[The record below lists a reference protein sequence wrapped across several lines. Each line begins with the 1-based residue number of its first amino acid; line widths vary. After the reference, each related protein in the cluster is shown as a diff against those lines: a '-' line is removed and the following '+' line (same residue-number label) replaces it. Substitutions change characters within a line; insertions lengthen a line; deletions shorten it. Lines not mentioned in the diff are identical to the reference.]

1 MDIATKLIELRKRK
15 GLTQE
20 GLAAK
25 LYVTRQAVSRW
36 ERGEVVPGIDMM
48 KLIANV
54 LDEPIM
60 HLLDLPEH
68 YCESCGML
76 LTPADYGSDADG
88 SKDEHYCK
96 WCYEQGKYTY
106 DTTMDAMIEDCAPRL
121 AENTGMSRDEAVS
134 LMGAVL
140 PHLKRWSV
148 VHANEMIHGK
158 EARERYGDAA
168 VDAAN
173 ERQLGMSE
181 AEWVEKETLE
191 RAIIEQLKAAMAT
204 RDAMGP
210 EATKLAQMHAQ
221 WIRAQWGEGAYS
233 PNAYVALAQSYLADE
248 RFVNYYD
255 SRAGKGA
262 TAFLVAAI
270 EAAMEERGID

>member
-1 MDIATKLIELRKRK
+1 MDFATKLIELRKRK

-60 HLLDLPEH
+60 HLLDLPER